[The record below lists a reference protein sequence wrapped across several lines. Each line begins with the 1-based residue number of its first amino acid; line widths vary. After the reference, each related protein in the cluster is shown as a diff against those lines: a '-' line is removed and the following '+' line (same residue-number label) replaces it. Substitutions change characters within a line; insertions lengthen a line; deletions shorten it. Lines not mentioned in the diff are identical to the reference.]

1 MIMEKL
7 NMNNILPRWR
17 CEVQESH
24 DKYLIAVF
32 VRAENQ
38 QEAVKM
44 IHTMYSPNVKVSV
57 TPDKE

>member
-1 MIMEKL
+1 MHK
-7 NMNNILPRWR
+7 ILPRWR
-17 CEVQESH
+17 CDVTESH

-57 TPDKE
+57 APDKE